1 MTENVRI
8 SNAITIPLSDIRFR
22 YSRSGGPGGQH
33 VNTSDT
39 KVTLTYDIA
48 NAADIREALGDS
60 KFEKLLNHLRNITN
74 KQGILQISCQET
86 RSQLRNKEI
95 VIDQFR
101 KLIKQALIEPKVRK
115 KTKPSKT
122 AKQRRLNDK
131 KKRSEVKAG
140 RRKNWG

>member
-60 KFEKLLNHLRNITN
+60 KFEKLLNDLRNITN
-74 KQGILQISCQET
+74 KQGTLQISCQET